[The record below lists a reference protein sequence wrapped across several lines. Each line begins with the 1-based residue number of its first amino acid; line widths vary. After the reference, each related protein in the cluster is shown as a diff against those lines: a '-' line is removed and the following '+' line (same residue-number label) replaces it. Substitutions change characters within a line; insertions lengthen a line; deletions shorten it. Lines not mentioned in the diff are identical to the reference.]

1 MLSYS
6 NINDTLLGGGSKDFL
21 SSPRTLGKIP
31 ILTNIFQMG
40 WNHQHQPGFFH
51 IQISMIHYGVY
62 LHAWWPMLSHLRV
75 PWIHPPWKSKTAI
88 PGDVTRHV
96 TAVFFVSQRCCLP
109 RICFNMQQSF
119 PDAVMILKGFFFA
132 SILTLVYSTSLRN
145 PQTLHPGRLT
155 WNQTITF
162 SLKRETFI
170 FQTSIFWGKEHV
182 NFPITPSKT
191 IDGWFRWFIYF
202 SNGP

>member
-1 MLSYS
+1 M
-6 NINDTLLGGGSKDFL
+6 
-21 SSPRTLGKIP
+21 GKIP

-40 WNHQHQPGFFH
+40 WNPPTPTR
-51 IQISMIHYGVY
+51 ILSYSNINDTLRGVSPR
-62 LHAWWPMLSHLRV
+62 LVTHALSSQGSLN
-75 PWIHPPWKSKTAI
+75 PPPWKSKTAI